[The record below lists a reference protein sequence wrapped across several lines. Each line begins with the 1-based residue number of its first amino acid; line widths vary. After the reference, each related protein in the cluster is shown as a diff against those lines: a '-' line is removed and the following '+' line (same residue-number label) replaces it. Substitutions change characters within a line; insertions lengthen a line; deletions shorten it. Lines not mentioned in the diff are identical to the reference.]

1 MDALTN
7 REILK
12 ASDAIDEAFA
22 EMTPQNRGKISLQ
35 IVKIARDLNDHIA
48 DKLWSD
54 INPQQPMSVNKVASK
69 MQGRYRFIAHFDKFL
84 QKSVSH
90 FTPSYDGAER
100 LLLKYYKYL
109 LQLKKVMYDNYGMV
123 ILKNIGRFIDDTDKQ
138 TQE

>member
-1 MDALTN
+1 MDTLTN
-7 REILK
+7 KEILK

-35 IVKIARDLNDHIA
+35 IVKLACDLNDHIA

-84 QKSVSH
+84 QKSLI
-90 FTPSYDGAER
+90 PSSS
-100 LLLKYYKYL
+100 
-109 LQLKKVMYDNYGMV
+109 
-123 ILKNIGRFIDDTDKQ
+123 
-138 TQE
+138 

>member
-1 MDALTN
+1 MDTLTN

-12 ASDAIDEAFA
+12 ASAAIDEAFA

-69 MQGRYRFIAHFDKFL
+69 MQGKYRFIAHFDKFL
-84 QKSVSH
+84 QS
-90 FTPSYDGAER
+90 TLP
-100 LLLKYYKYL
+100 
-109 LQLKKVMYDNYGMV
+109 
-123 ILKNIGRFIDDTDKQ
+123 
-138 TQE
+138 

>member
-1 MDALTN
+1 MDTLTN

-22 EMTPQNRGKISLQ
+22 EMTSQNRGKISLQ

-84 QKSVSH
+84 QK
-90 FTPSYDGAER
+90 
-100 LLLKYYKYL
+100 
-109 LQLKKVMYDNYGMV
+109 
-123 ILKNIGRFIDDTDKQ
+123 FID
-138 TQE
+138 